1 MRPTAA
7 RTNPV
12 DFASGWRAASQC
24 GSRSRRRSAESTASS
39 SKTNNLT
46 IEHAL
51 NVLRDQVELEVDPAF
66 LTQRLQVCPVDGLL
80 QQVEAK
86 LLTTMGHH
94 REAATIDRNAVAYL
108 DFLCYTRRDDLELRA
123 PISPVDPDDAADFF
137 NQTGK

>member
-51 NVLRDQVELEVDPAF
+51 NVLRDQVELEVD
-66 LTQRLQVCPVDGLL
+66 QVIGAGG
-80 QQVEAK
+80 VEIRSGSGVRDNPNGK
-86 LLTTMGHH
+86 TLPGHFGD
-94 REAATIDRNAVAYL
+94 READSVDSDRTFASDVL
-108 DFLCYTRRDDLELRA
+108 PKLGR
-123 PISPVDPDDAADFF
+123 
-137 NQTGK
+137 